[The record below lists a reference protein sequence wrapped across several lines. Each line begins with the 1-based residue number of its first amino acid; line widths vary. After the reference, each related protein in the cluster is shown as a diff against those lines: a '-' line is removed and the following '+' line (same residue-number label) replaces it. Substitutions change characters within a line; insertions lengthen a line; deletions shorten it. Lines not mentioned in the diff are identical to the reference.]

1 MFILRNSFLAAA
13 LTASIFLAAAH
24 GIAQSAPA
32 AKPAQSVA
40 QKIAASKSLL
50 DINTATAAQLKALP
64 GMGDE
69 YVRRII
75 AGRPYTAKNQ
85 LTTRGILPQPA
96 YEQVRDR
103 IIAHRPKP
111 LVAGS
116 IPVSRSRVFSSSFLS
131 IANDLSES
139 AVGSRLGLRL
149 TSAAKAALIL
159 RLLRHG

>member
-1 MFILRNSFLAAA
+1 MPILRNRFLDALLAAA
-13 LTASIFLAAAH
+13 LLLAAPQSL
-24 GIAQSAPA
+24 AQSTPTPTPA

-85 LTTRGILPQPA
+85 LTTRGILPQSA

-111 LVAGS
+111 
-116 IPVSRSRVFSSSFLS
+116 
-131 IANDLSES
+131 
-139 AVGSRLGLRL
+139 
-149 TSAAKAALIL
+149 
-159 RLLRHG
+159 

>member
-1 MFILRNSFLAAA
+1 MSILRNLFLTAAFAAA
-13 LTASIFLAAAH
+13 LLLAAPQSL
-24 GIAQSAPA
+24 AQSTPTPTPA
-32 AKPAQSVA
+32 AKPAQSISE
-40 QKIAASKSLL
+40 KIAASKSLL

-111 LVAGS
+111 
-116 IPVSRSRVFSSSFLS
+116 
-131 IANDLSES
+131 
-139 AVGSRLGLRL
+139 
-149 TSAAKAALIL
+149 
-159 RLLRHG
+159 